1 MSGNKESE
9 LTVRGA
15 LQFARHD
22 FLNELQLILMQL
34 DLGRVPEARSQLLEA
49 TERLSSISRLGGLGM
64 PDVETW
70 LLTFGWRY
78 KTFTSELE
86 AQTSQPDC
94 RRLASEPEV
103 VRFLDSLF
111 RQLEE
116 HADPFADNT
125 VEIMVSADG
134 PDWKLTFT
142 VPAES
147 APIEWERLEREHWNA
162 EVYRSTEYWTFTISG
177 Q

>member
-1 MSGNKESE
+1 MSESKETE

-49 TERLSSISRLGGLGM
+49 TERMRSVSRLGGLGM
-64 PDVETW
+64 PGVETW
-70 LLTFGWRY
+70 LLTFSWRY

-86 AQTSQPDC
+86 AQTGQPAG
-94 RRLASEPEV
+94 RRLASEEEV

-116 HADPFADNT
+116 HADPFAENT
-125 VEIMVSADG
+125 VEVMVSADG

-142 VPAES
+142 LPAEPV
-147 APIEWERLEREHWNA
+147 PIEWDTLEREHWTA
-162 EVYRSTEYWTFTISG
+162 EVYRSTEYWTFTIRG